1 MYIGTATMENSMEV
15 PLKTKNRTIMWSC
28 NPTPGHVS
36 RENHNLKRYMYPNV
50 HRRTI
55 YNSQDMEATWMSITE
70 EWIKKVWY
78 ICTVEYYSA
87 VKKNQIMPFAET
99 WMNLEMSI
107 LSEVSQ
113 TQISYDITQVESN
126 FLKWYKW
133 IYSQNRNR
141 FTDFENK
148 LMVTKVEM

>member
-1 MYIGTATMENSMEV
+1 MFSNMENSMAV

-36 RENHNLKRYMYPNV
+36 RENHNLKRHMYPNV

-87 VKKNQIMPFAET
+87 IKKSQIMPFAET

-113 TQISYDITQVESN
+113 TQTSYDITQVESN
-126 FLKWYKW
+126 F
-133 IYSQNRNR
+133 
-141 FTDFENK
+141 
-148 LMVTKVEM
+148 